1 MLRKMSACAA
11 ALMLVWGATAS
22 AAHAQERTNGV
33 LVKFRESSAMKSL
46 SNADRARSLSAVTN
60 APVRVDNGPA
70 PDMRLVKSA
79 DGSQSDVALAEALA
93 ASPDVELAA
102 PNRLKRLHAM
112 PNDPLFSSEQ
122 WYLKSNDY
130 AAIRATGAWDI
141 TTGSV
146 SVPVAVVDSGVRLDH
161 PDLAANFLPGYDF
174 VDMMSD
180 PSDPGDADPL
190 DPRCRSTSSWHG
202 TAVSGFIAGIG
213 NNGQGIAGLNWR
225 GGIVPVRVSGIC
237 QGAYDS
243 DIIAGLRW
251 AAGLP
256 TVAGAPDNPNPVK
269 VMNLSIG
276 GWGTCR
282 EDGGSPSPYP
292 ALMRELI
299 ASGVMLVGS
308 AGNDS
313 SNVVDEP
320 ANCTGAIAVAAVTA
334 EGYKTDYSSFG
345 PEVLISAPGGSC
357 NTRQCKLLTTT
368 SNLGK
373 IGPAANGYTE
383 KQGTSFSAPQVAG
396 TIALMLAAN
405 PALTSDEV
413 KTILRET
420 ARPFP
425 QDPSKSACSGANVQ
439 ECNCTTSTCGAGIL
453 DAEAAVRRAKE
464 RISPQPDPQPQP
476 KPTPQPQPQP
486 DDPDQ
491 DSGGGG
497 AADWLALAGLLALAA
512 GRKRVMRKA

>member
-1 MLRKMSACAA
+1 MLRKTSKCAA
-11 ALMLVWGATAS
+11 ALMLVWCAMGSQAY
-22 AAHAQERTNGV
+22 AQVRTNGV
-33 LVKFRESSAMKSL
+33 LVKLHESSAIKAI
-46 SNADRARSLSAVTN
+46 SNADRARSLSAVAN

-102 PNRLKRLHAM
+102 PNQLKRLHAT
-112 PNDPLFSSEQ
+112 PNDPLFASEQ
-122 WYLKSNDY
+122 WNLKANDY

-141 TTGSV
+141 TTGSA

-174 VDMMSD
+174 VDMTSD
-180 PSDPGDADPL
+180 PSDPGDGDPL
-190 DPRCRSTSSWHG
+190 DPDCRPTSSWHG
-202 TAVSGFIAGIG
+202 TAVSGFVAGIG
-213 NNGQGIAGLNWR
+213 NNGQGIAGLNWAGR
-225 GGIVPVRVSGIC
+225 IVPVRVSGAC
-237 QGAYDS
+237 SAAYDS
-243 DIIAGLRW
+243 DIIAGIRW

-256 TVAGAPDNPNPVK
+256 SIAGVPDNPNPVK
-269 VMNLSIG
+269 VINLSIG

-282 EDGGSPSPYP
+282 EIANSPYSSPYP
-292 ALMRELI
+292 ALLRDLT
-299 ASGVMLVGS
+299 AKGVMLVVS
-308 AGNDS
+308 AGNGS

-320 ANCTGAIAVAAVTA
+320 ANCDGAIGVGAVTA

-345 PEVLISAPGGSC
+345 PEVTISAPGGSC
-357 NTRQCKLLTTT
+357 DAALCKTLTTT
-368 SNLGK
+368 TNLGTTTP
-373 IGPAANGYTE
+373 GANGYSSSKE
-383 KQGTSFSAPQVAG
+383 GTSFSAPQVTG
-396 TIALMLAAN
+396 VIALMLAAN
-405 PALTSDEV
+405 PSLTPDEV
-413 KTILRET
+413 KTILKET

-425 QDPSKSACSGANVQ
+425 QNPAKRECSGANVY

-464 RISPQPDPQPQP
+464 HVSPQPA
-476 KPTPQPQPQP
+476 PQPQP
-486 DDPDQ
+486 DPDKK
-491 DSGGGG
+491 DGGGG